1 MSDTQKSIQAA
12 LAVVIAATAFL
23 VGLEMRDNADL
34 GGAKLVS
41 NETVAMA
48 GGGGSG
54 RGVVANV
61 EDRQYVAAIVEMLDR
76 AYVEPIED
84 RSKLGSGAVRGM
96 IARLADAESLFYDA
110 EAFKRLE
117 AARAGRFEGIG
128 VVTRFD
134 LTRVEPNEDGNEDD
148 STKREAA
155 MLPRILIASVAPGSS
170 AEAAGL
176 KAGDVVTGVDGKWV
190 VNADDIL
197 ALRKLQQETEDPAK
211 TDAQRAEADKRFIAA
226 RKTMVERMRNS
237 MMPMRAQELLTAG
250 TEESLKVAV
259 RRGQQVIENVVPKRA
274 TNVPLVADGPG
285 GIRFCFKP
293 EAVSE
298 LQSKIAGDG
307 DVRLDLT
314 QNATGDESTLTA
326 FLGLFGGAGD
336 YGTIRSERPD
346 APAKPLTVAEGRQGS
361 VQVVIKVDGSTRGPA
376 AIFAKALEAKGIAR
390 LEGSLDEGAL
400 IMAKTVRLADGSGYT
415 LNTGRFEGATR

>member
-12 LAVVIAATAFL
+12 LAVVVAASAFL
-23 VGLEMRDNADL
+23 AGLEMRDKADL

-41 NETVAMA
+41 NDQTLAMA
-48 GGGGSG
+48 STGAAG
-54 RGVVANV
+54 RGVVAQV

-134 LTRVEPNEDGNEDD
+134 LTKVANDETEGD
-148 STKREAA
+148 SRRREAA
-155 MLPRILIASVAPGSS
+155 MLPRVFIASVAPGGP

-176 KAGDVVTGVDGKWV
+176 QAGDMVTGVDGKWV

-211 TDAQRAEADKRFIAA
+211 TESERAEADKRFIAA

-237 MMPMRAQELLTAG
+237 MMPMRAQELLTSG
-250 TEESLKVAV
+250 TKGTVKVEV
-259 RRGQQVIENVVPKRA
+259 RRGRQVIETTIPKRA
-274 TNVPLVADGPG
+274 TRLPLVTEAPTGFRFLFAPGAVADL
-285 GIRFCFKP
+285 
-293 EAVSE
+293 EAAIGE
-298 LQSKIAGDG
+298 RRE
-307 DVRLDLT
+307 VRLDLT

-326 FLGLFGGAGD
+326 FLGLFGEAGD

-346 APAKPLTVAEGRQGS
+346 TPAKPLAVSNGRRDA
-361 VQVVIKVDGSTRGPA
+361 VQVAIKVDGSTRGPA

-390 LEGSLDEGAL
+390 LEGELDEGAL
-400 IMAKTVRLADGSGYT
+400 VVAKTVRLADGSGYT
-415 LNTGRFEGATR
+415 LATGRFEGVVR

>member
-12 LAVVIAATAFL
+12 LAVVIAASAFL
-23 VGLEMRDNADL
+23 VGLNMRDKADL

-41 NETVAMA
+41 NDQTVALAA
-48 GGGGSG
+48 GGNTG
-54 RGVVANV
+54 RGAVAHV
-61 EDRQYVAAIVEMLDR
+61 EDRQYVSAIVEMLDR

-134 LTRVEPNEDGNEDD
+134 LTKVADD
-148 STKREAA
+148 ETEGEATKREAA
-155 MLPRILIASVAPGSS
+155 MLPRVLIASVAPDSP

-211 TDAQRAEADKRFIAA
+211 TAAQKAEADKRFIAA
-226 RKTMVERMRNS
+226 RKSMVERMRNS

-250 TEESLKVAV
+250 TEGSVKVAV
-259 RRGQQVIENVVPKRA
+259 RRGRQVIESTIAKRA
-274 TNVPLVADGPG
+274 TLLPLVAEGPT
-285 GIRFCFKP
+285 GIRFFFAP
-293 EAVSE
+293 EAVADLEAALGEKSP
-298 LQSKIAGDG
+298 
-307 DVRLDLT
+307 VRLDLT

-336 YGTIRSERPD
+336 YGVIRSERPD
-346 APAKPLTVAEGRQGS
+346 APARPLTVSKGRQEA
-361 VQVVIKVDGSTRGPA
+361 VPVVIKVDASTRGPA
-376 AIFAKALEAKGIAR
+376 AIFAKALEGKGIAR
-390 LEGSLDEGAL
+390 LEGKLDEAAL
-400 IMAKTVRLADGSGYT
+400 VVAKTVRLADGSGYT